1 MSEITRYIV
10 VAEPTKWK
18 FEDVMNENIELG
30 WQPYGSLCHHE
41 WAHDGSER
49 YVQPMVKYDEGEQ

>member
-10 VAEPTKWK
+10 VAEPTKWT

-41 WAHDGSER
+41 WPEDGSER